1 MDVDEAEA
9 WIRTYVEPAG
19 AIEVVHERPWATVLR
34 VPAGDTAVW
43 FKACGPVAAF
53 EPRLTAQLSAR
64 WPDVIP
70 EVIAHDEERAWLLLA
85 HGGTPVGAFGNPP
98 EAWEAALPPYAEL
111 QRGETAYAADHLAH
125 GVPDLRVEVLPD
137 RYATMIARDD
147 IPLEPHE
154 IDRLRRFEHGFA
166 DLCTE
171 LAARGI
177 SDTIQHDDL
186 HLANVYERDGRMLV
200 LDWGDSCVSHPFTS
214 LLETFIHLDE
224 LRPVDPWYARLRD
237 AYLEPWGPGLV
248 DTFELALR
256 VAPFG
261 HAIAWFRQLDNLPD
275 GEMRTLFMQYFPA
288 QLRRAVAQAD
298 E

>member
-70 EVIAHDEERAWLLLA
+70 EVIAHDEDRAWLLLA
-85 HGGTPVGAFGNPP
+85 HGGTPVGVLGNPP

-166 DLCTE
+166 
-171 LAARGI
+171 
-177 SDTIQHDDL
+177 
-186 HLANVYERDGRMLV
+186 LANVYERDGRMLV
-200 LDWGDSCVSHPFTS
+200 LDWGDSCVSHPFAS

-224 LRPVDPWYARLRD
+224 LRPDDPWYARLRD
-237 AYLEPWGPGLV
+237 AYLEPWGPGLA

-256 VAPFG
+256 VAPFA

-275 GEMRTLFMQYFPA
+275 GEIRTLFLQYFPA

>member
-1 MDVDEAEA
+1 MDEAEA
-9 WIRTYVEPAG
+9 WIRTHVEPAG

-70 EVIAHDEERAWLLLA
+70 EVIAHDEDRAWLLLA
-85 HGGTPVGAFGNPP
+85 HGGTPVGVLGNPP

-111 QRGETAYAADHLAH
+111 QRGETAYAADHL
-125 GVPDLRVEVLPD
+125 
-137 RYATMIARDD
+137 
-147 IPLEPHE
+147 PLEPHE

-177 SDTIQHDDL
+177 PDTIQHDDL

-237 AYLEPWGPGLV
+237 AYLEPWGPCLA

-256 VAPFG
+256 VAPFA
-261 HAIAWFRQLDNLPD
+261 HAIAWFRQLDNLPE
-275 GEMRTLFMQYFPA
+275 GEMRTLFMQYFPT